1 MVFLSDPLIL
11 GPFADSLT
19 LMKLALPALKAK
31 YERHYVEQYATA
43 YFTIVFNLYDF
54 LINQE
59 DSNKEASILDHE
71 DPEIIAFKSLIK
83 ACILTGLTS

>member
-11 GPFADSLT
+11 GPFADSIT
-19 LMKLALPALKAK
+19 LMKLGLPALKAK
-31 YERHYVEQYATA
+31 YERHYVEHYATA

-59 DSNKEASILDHE
+59 DSSKESSILDH
-71 DPEIIAFKSLIK
+71 
-83 ACILTGLTS
+83 